1 MKTGTAS
8 LAIVEDN
15 VILRNVKLDKNI
27 TVIGRSDECDFVLS
41 GREVSRRHC
50 QVIRTDHGFLVEDLG
65 SANGTFING
74 QPIQR
79 QELKH
84 GDKID
89 IADFT
94 LTFNDGRGLPA
105 AVDET
110 RIDQPGEET
119 QTLRA
124 HYAAVKKKVRE
135 RELAAVLDE
144 HQQLMERSR
153 QRHKQLANR
162 DRLTGV
168 FNRGYFDDHFPRF
181 LRAAQERQEPLSLF
195 FIDLDHFKKVND
207 TRGHEQGDKTLKII
221 AQLLLAACRRDDVV
235 ARYGGEEFVIIFP
248 NMKPANAFVV
258 AETLRSV
265 IEQKSPGL
273 LGFLQTVSIGL
284 ATFPEHG
291 ADAKSLLQA
300 ADRALYQAKAAGR
313 NRVIKSS

>member
-1 MKTGTAS
+1 M
-8 LAIVEDN
+8 IEDN
-15 VILRNVKLDKNI
+15 LILRNVKLTKD
-27 TVIGRSDECDFVLS
+27 VILVGRSDQCDFVLS

-50 QVIRTDHGFLVEDLG
+50 QVIRTDQGFIIEDLA

-79 QELKH
+79 QPLKH

-94 LTFNDGRGLPA
+94 LIFNDGRGLPTT
-105 AVDET
+105 VDET
-110 RIDQPGEET
+110 RVERPGEET

-135 RELAAVLDE
+135 RELAAALDE
-144 HQQLMERSR
+144 HQHLMERSR
-153 QRHKQLANR
+153 KRHKQLANR

-168 FNRGYFDDHFPRF
+168 FNRGYFDEHFPRL
-181 LRAAQERQEPLSLF
+181 LRVAQENQEPLALL

-248 NMKPANAFVV
+248 NMKPANAAVV
-258 AETLRSV
+258 AESLRTV

-273 LGFLQTVSIGL
+273 LGFLQTVSIGI
-284 ATFPEHG
+284 AAFPEHG
-291 ADAKSLLQA
+291 PDASSILQA
-300 ADRALYQAKAAGR
+300 ADRALYLAKNAGR
-313 NRVIKSS
+313 NRVMRSP